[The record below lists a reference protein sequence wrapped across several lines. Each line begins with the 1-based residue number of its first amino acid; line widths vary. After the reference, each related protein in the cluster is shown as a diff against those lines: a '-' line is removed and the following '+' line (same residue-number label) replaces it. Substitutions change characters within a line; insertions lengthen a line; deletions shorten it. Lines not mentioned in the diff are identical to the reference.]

1 MFQTNAELILASQSP
16 RRIDFFS
23 ELGLRFTSCPADL
36 NETRKKNEAPIPFV
50 RRIAY
55 EKAEHVGTRYSSAW
69 ILSADT
75 IVTIGRDVLGKPQSA
90 DEAVEMLMRL
100 SGKEHEVQTG
110 YCLFCDNESIT
121 VVNSAMT
128 KVRFIPFTEEVARS
142 YVKTGEPLDKAGA
155 YGIQG
160 LGGILVAGIKGSYS
174 NVVGLP
180 MAEIITLLQHY
191 KVISPRP

>member
-23 ELGLRFTSCPADL
+23 ELGLRFTSYPADI
-36 NETRKKNEAPIPFV
+36 NETRRENEPPIPFV

-55 EKAEHVGTRYSSAW
+55 EKAEHVGKRYSSAW
-69 ILSADT
+69 IVSADT
-75 IVTIGRDVLGKPQSA
+75 IVTIDQDVLGKPQSA
-90 DEAVEMLMRL
+90 GEAAEMLMRL
-100 SGKEHEVQTG
+100 SGKKHEVQTG
-110 YCLFCDNESIT
+110 YCLFCENESIGIVNNVATT
-121 VVNSAMT
+121 VQFA
-128 KVRFIPFTEEVARS
+128 PFAEDVAQA
-142 YVKTGEPLDKAGA
+142 YIKTNEPLDKAGA

-160 LGGILVAGIKGSYS
+160 LGGILVARINGSYS

-191 KVISPRP
+191 RVISPRP